1 MSFPTLKVTYF
12 DVPGRAE
19 MMRLALTIG
28 DVPFEDERLTREA
41 WTAFKPSAPFKQ
53 IPLLTVD
60 GQVLAQSSAITRYAG
75 ILAGLYPTDNHL
87 DACRVDEIVAF
98 GEDVFMTILPTLFEQ
113 DADKKK
119 AMREELAATKLPE
132 MLAMLEARLAG
143 ASKGPW
149 FLSTISLADLAV
161 YTMVG
166 MFKSGWLDNIPLDI
180 CDKYSKIMSICE
192 AVSTHPKVAAWNE
205 AHKKTDP

>member
-1 MSFPTLKVTYF
+1 MA
-12 DVPGRAE
+12 GRAE
-19 MMRLALTIG
+19 MTRLALTIG
-28 DVPFEDERLTREA
+28 DVPFEDERLTRDA
-41 WTAFKPSAPFKQ
+41 WMALKPTVPFKQ
-53 IPLLTVD
+53 LPLLTVD
-60 GQVLAQSSAITRYAG
+60 GQALAQSSAISRYAG

-98 GEDVFMTILPTLFEQ
+98 GEDVLMTLAPTFREA

-132 MLAMLEARLAG
+132 MFAMLEARLAG

-149 FLSTISLADLAV
+149 FLEMMSLADLAV

-180 CDKYSKIMSICE
+180 CDKYSKIMSIYE
-192 AVSTHPKVAAWNE
+192 AVHTHPKVAAWNE
-205 AHKKTDP
+205 AHKKADP